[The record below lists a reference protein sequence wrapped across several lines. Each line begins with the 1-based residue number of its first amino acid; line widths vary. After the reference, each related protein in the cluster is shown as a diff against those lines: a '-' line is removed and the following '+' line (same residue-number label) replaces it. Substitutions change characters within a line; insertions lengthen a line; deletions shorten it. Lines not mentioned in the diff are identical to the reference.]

1 MLNLEIIDI
10 TILVLIGLLICEMLY
25 FVIIIFHNCVN
36 KSVVAPLK
44 KKDSI
49 KEQALDN
56 FANEPIEEQT
66 EHDIEDLTEEV
77 SEELSDIEE
86 QTEHEIEDLTEKV
99 SEELS
104 EIDSEH
110 MDTDLTDRPLDLED
124 WGSPTITNIDSD
136 GKRKNWLDHSYKKTS
151 ET

>member
-1 MLNLEIIDI
+1 M
-10 TILVLIGLLICEMLY
+10 
-25 FVIIIFHNCVN
+25 
-36 KSVVAPLK
+36 VAPLK

-77 SEELSDIEE
+77 SEELS
-86 QTEHEIEDLTEKV
+86 
-99 SEELS
+99 

-124 WGSPTITNIDSD
+124 WGSPRITNIDSD